1 MKNKPIKPVR
11 KFPNIPFLISLI
23 DWKSF
28 QFKST
33 QRSIKESHIIEDLR
47 ELAKQ
52 KTPKV
57 VFDYVEGGS
66 AQELSY
72 QRSINAFKRTE
83 FRVKTLQNVSKI
95 DTSQKIL
102 GRMSDLPIIFAP
114 TGYTQLMHHT
124 GEPAVANVAV
134 NRNLV
139 YVLSTMGTTSP
150 QELAEKVPNSRR
162 WMQLYIM
169 RNRKNTEKLILAAK
183 NNGFE
188 ALMITVDTPVTGI
201 KVRDLKNG
209 LTVPPRIRLSTVL
222 AIASK
227 PKWWANLIT
236 TKKLEFAAFR
246 GWDKPLS
253 ELAAEI
259 FSPEITTKDIK
270 WIKEFWKGPI
280 IVKGIQSVEDAK
292 KVAALG
298 ISALV
303 VSNHGGRQ
311 LDRSPVPLEILG
323 EIVKAVGKKVEVYLD
338 GGVLSGQDVYAAIAL
353 GAKAV
358 MIGRSYLYGIMA
370 GGELGVNRVIEILD
384 RDLRNTMALT
394 GNINLNEVKKS
405 GARIRNN

>member
-1 MKNKPIKPVR
+1 M
-11 KFPNIPFLISLI
+11 
-23 DWKSF
+23 
-28 QFKST
+28 
-33 QRSIKESHIIEDLR
+33 
-47 ELAKQ
+47 
-52 KTPKV
+52 
-57 VFDYVEGGS
+57 
-66 AQELSY
+66 
-72 QRSINAFKRTE
+72 
-83 FRVKTLQNVSKI
+83 
-95 DTSQKIL
+95 
-102 GRMSDLPIIFAP
+102 
-114 TGYTQLMHHT
+114 MHHT

-201 KVRDLKNG
+201 KVRDLQNG
-209 LTVPPRIRLSTVL
+209 LTVPPRIRLSTLL

-227 PKWWANLIT
+227 PKWWINLIT

-253 ELAAEI
+253 ELASEI

-270 WIKEFWKGPI
+270 WIKEIWKGPI

-338 GGVLSGQDVYAAIAL
+338 GGVMSGQDVYAAIAL

-370 GGELGVNRVIEILD
+370 GGELGVNRIIDILD

>member
-1 MKNKPIKPVR
+1 M
-11 KFPNIPFLISLI
+11 
-23 DWKSF
+23 
-28 QFKST
+28 
-33 QRSIKESHIIEDLR
+33 
-47 ELAKQ
+47 
-52 KTPKV
+52 
-57 VFDYVEGGS
+57 S
-66 AQELSY
+66 A
-72 QRSINAFKRTE
+72 
-83 FRVKTLQNVSKI
+83 
-95 DTSQKIL
+95 
-102 GRMSDLPIIFAP
+102 LPIIFAP
-114 TGYTQLMHHT
+114 TGYTQMMHHT

-134 NRNLV
+134 KLNLV

-227 PKWWANLIT
+227 PKWWINLIT

-259 FSPEITTKDIK
+259 FSPEVTTKDFK
-270 WIKEFWKGPI
+270 WIKEIWKGPI

-298 ISALV
+298 VSALV

-311 LDRSPVPLEILG
+311 LDRSPVPLEILSA
-323 EIVKAVGKKVEVYLD
+323 IVKAVGNKVEVYLD
-338 GGVLSGQDVYAAIAL
+338 GGVLSGHDVYAAIAL

-394 GNINLNEVKKS
+394 GNINLKEVKKS

>member
-11 KFPNIPFLISLI
+11 KFPNISFLFSLI

-33 QRSIKESHIIEDLR
+33 RRSIKESHTIEDLR

-72 QRSINAFKRTE
+72 QRSIDAFKRTE
-83 FRVKTLQNVSKI
+83 FRVKALQNVSVI

-102 GRMSDLPIIFAP
+102 GKMSDSPIIFAP
-114 TGYTQLMHHT
+114 TGYTQMMHHT

-150 QELAEKVPNSRR
+150 KELAENVPNSRR
-162 WMQLYIM
+162 WMQLYVM

-222 AIASK
+222 AIAIK
-227 PKWWANLIT
+227 PKWWINLIT
-236 TKKLEFAAFR
+236 TRKLEFAA
-246 GWDKPLS
+246 LS
-253 ELAAEI
+253 
-259 FSPEITTKDIK
+259 
-270 WIKEFWKGPI
+270 
-280 IVKGIQSVEDAK
+280 
-292 KVAALG
+292 
-298 ISALV
+298 
-303 VSNHGGRQ
+303 
-311 LDRSPVPLEILG
+311 
-323 EIVKAVGKKVEVYLD
+323 
-338 GGVLSGQDVYAAIAL
+338 
-353 GAKAV
+353 
-358 MIGRSYLYGIMA
+358 
-370 GGELGVNRVIEILD
+370 
-384 RDLRNTMALT
+384 
-394 GNINLNEVKKS
+394 
-405 GARIRNN
+405 

>member
-1 MKNKPIKPVR
+1 M
-11 KFPNIPFLISLI
+11 
-23 DWKSF
+23 
-28 QFKST
+28 
-33 QRSIKESHIIEDLR
+33 
-47 ELAKQ
+47 
-52 KTPKV
+52 
-57 VFDYVEGGS
+57 
-66 AQELSY
+66 
-72 QRSINAFKRTE
+72 
-83 FRVKTLQNVSKI
+83 
-95 DTSQKIL
+95 
-102 GRMSDLPIIFAP
+102 
-114 TGYTQLMHHT
+114 MHHT
-124 GEPAVANVAV
+124 GEPAVANVSV

-150 QELAEKVPNSRR
+150 KELAEKVPNSRR

-227 PKWWANLIT
+227 PKWWINLIT

-259 FSPEITTKDIK
+259 FSPEITAKDIK
-270 WIKEFWKGPI
+270 WIKEIWKGPI

-323 EIVKAVGKKVEVYLD
+323 EIVKAVGNKVEVYLD

-384 RDLRNTMALT
+384 RDLKNTMALT

>member
-1 MKNKPIKPVR
+1 M
-11 KFPNIPFLISLI
+11 
-23 DWKSF
+23 
-28 QFKST
+28 
-33 QRSIKESHIIEDLR
+33 
-47 ELAKQ
+47 
-52 KTPKV
+52 
-57 VFDYVEGGS
+57 
-66 AQELSY
+66 
-72 QRSINAFKRTE
+72 
-83 FRVKTLQNVSKI
+83 
-95 DTSQKIL
+95 
-102 GRMSDLPIIFAP
+102 
-114 TGYTQLMHHT
+114 MHHT

-134 NRNLV
+134 KLNLV

-227 PKWWANLIT
+227 PKWWINLIT

-259 FSPEITTKDIK
+259 FSPEVTTKDFK
-270 WIKEFWKGPI
+270 WIKEIWKGPI

-298 ISALV
+298 VSALV

-311 LDRSPVPLEILG
+311 LDRSPVPLEILSA
-323 EIVKAVGKKVEVYLD
+323 IVKAVGNKVEVYLD
-338 GGVLSGQDVYAAIAL
+338 GGVLSGHDVYAAIAL

-394 GNINLNEVKKS
+394 GNINLKEVKKS